1 MHTIDKKVIFLG
13 CCTLLLLFTSCLVS
27 TASPVSRTVKYEAE
41 IAPFGRID
49 KDLQIPSWDPFHLYL
64 NFFLSPGTITA
75 DLTGEIVF
83 DQEKK
88 TITMRGQDGNFRTDG
103 GIQFTGSM
111 EIDFVIPARFF
122 EDLFGLSTIQFL
134 KLIFQFDD
142 FHLNGKIPLFQY
154 GKAWRENTDFNSL
167 LLSGESVQVRAGIPD
182 ILSKKLTVEDLAGV
196 IVTGLTGIPPAA
208 VDVAKIVIQKGLGSS
223 GISLNAGLTS
233 DLTLSCKALS
243 ANGKQITQETQSIA
257 APGLDLSQGNY
268 WVNSKYIGDLGSKLD
283 LLFSADY
290 EFMFNPLGILIWE
303 YDEPFAELPINI
315 IPQQHTD
322 LSFNT
327 SPAAIPFPI
336 VDQAPAAQPPE
347 AVTGNLHTVRL
358 AENGASWSVNMA
370 PYFSSANA
378 LRYRVTPQNTSI
390 ARASPTGWRSGSL
403 FTIQPRNAGSTTVVI
418 TAEDPTS
425 GLTATQTIAVTVEAP
440 PPDYTDISQPISG
453 IGEQPKESLRRDT
466 NVVLILNTEPR
477 VRNIRDNP
485 GFNSNVVGQMADRAT
500 GVITDGPVTLGGHT
514 WYEVEWDDL
523 PRWNNQG
530 WISAY
535 RSGTQVLV
543 HNPPDLEIYDFD
555 VDDNTVKPDERLT
568 LEADIKNNGPGDSK
582 PTKIFFYYSTE
593 RHDAFSRPDPPDPLD
608 KRKFLADSIL
618 QRKIKYADI
627 DGSVAVDVPSIRQG
641 RRKTIKITVNAPL
654 TPHTDYYYGAIVT
667 PEPVAVNLTQAL
679 NNFTTQDRP
688 RRAEEEAVEVTSDPD
703 FIVLSISSNKAI
715 LDPGETFELEATVKN
730 RGLGTPLRNGK
741 LNYYRSS
748 NETIR
753 DNDTKVGSDTIS
765 KLDTGET
772 GDEWIRLTAPT
783 TPGVYYYGACV
794 DLRYERETGNN
805 CSSAVAITVRDLS
818 PQRGPDPSDL
828 IVEPFSVSATTLTP
842 AEPFTLNA
850 TVRNQGNGRADAT
863 TLRYYRS
870 SNTRISFS
878 DTEVGS
884 SDISSLNAGNA
895 DQRSIS
901 LTAPIAS
908 GTYYY
913 GACVEGVDT
922 ESDTRNNCSVGVAI
936 TVENLPTVPT
946 DSPPPATTLLVDGVS
961 VTIDLHPYFSDPNG
975 DDIMYQ
981 ASTADPN
988 IVAVEL
994 FDGSESFLTINPLGE
1009 EGITTVVVEAKDAQS
1024 SSWTARQ
1031 DITVTIT
1038 APSLTPPSLITS
1050 VCDRTPQIRD
1060 ALTHISRVA
1069 DCADV
1074 TSVHLDAL
1082 TTLALAAEGITALK
1096 VDDFDGLANL
1106 TALNLS
1112 ENRLTALDTSALY
1125 PLVNLRQMD
1134 VSRNQLIF
1142 LDENTFS
1149 AHPELTALDLS
1160 NNRLAYVPPG
1170 AFSALA
1176 GLTKLNLAGNQFTEL
1191 PLGIFAGLS
1200 SLTELD
1206 VRDNPGGPF
1215 TLSPIPVRTD
1225 TLDRSAVGPATVAV
1239 YVAQGAP
1246 FDMDVSLT
1254 AEGGILSETTVVIAS
1269 GDTYSQSITVTPT
1282 GTGAVTVASSVSGV
1296 PLAYYGLQISP
1307 GNPLVLFDVGA
1318 NQAPTVAAPIP
1329 AQTLR
1334 TGGASGTL
1342 DLSSYFSDVDND
1354 PLTYTVTSS
1363 NQNVATVSVS
1373 AAILTITPQFTGSA
1387 IVTITASDGFLT
1399 TTRTFVTIVTGNQSP
1414 VVVGTVPTQ
1423 TLIAGAPAATI
1434 DISNYFSDPDGD
1446 VLTYTATSHDPAVA
1460 TVIPSTIAG
1469 IAITPK
1475 NPGTVILSVT
1485 ASDGISTVT
1494 QTFIVTVVPALPVS
1508 IPDPNLVTVVR
1519 ETLGLGANDTITQAN
1534 ILGLTRLDAQH
1545 RSITNLIGL
1554 EYATNLTSLSL
1565 FRNNVSDVTP
1575 LAALTNLTELLLTNN
1590 QVRDVTPLSVLIN
1603 LTYLDLY
1610 GNQINDVAP
1619 LAALT
1624 NLTGLDLTS
1633 AQVSDLTPLAAL
1645 TNLTYL
1651 NLYGNGISEVSPLA
1665 ALTNLTYLHLGG
1677 NQISDISL
1685 LKDLTN
1691 LKELSLYSNEISDI
1705 STLAALTNLTLLGLD
1720 HNQIAA
1726 IPTGFFKGFSNLNTL
1741 TLTGNPGAPFT
1752 FTLELARID
1761 TTDLTVSGPASVVV
1775 RVAEGAPFDMSVTLS
1790 VSGGLLST
1798 TTAMI
1803 AKGST
1808 ESSPIIVMPIG
1819 VEATTVSLRTPPQ
1832 IPAGHSDADHYE
1844 GIQMAVGGPLVLFG
1858 DAPTNRAPVAVGTIP
1873 TQTLSLGVPTVE
1885 IDVSGYFSDPD
1896 GTALTYTA
1904 NSNDTAIATV
1914 SAAGTTATLTP
1925 VGVGSTTITVVAS
1938 DGNLTATQTFTVT
1951 VNATWMP
1958 DANLRA
1964 AVRAA
1969 LGLNEGETLIPQKL
1983 QGLTTLDAYILGI
1996 SNITG
2001 LEYAKGL
2008 NYLNLHTNQISDI
2021 TPLQNLNALK
2031 SVYLDSN
2038 QISDLTPLQN
2048 LNLLDNLSLYNN
2060 QISDITS
2067 LEDLTALTWLE
2078 LGTNQISDITPLDG
2092 LTALQNLQ
2100 ISNNQIKDISSLDGL
2115 TALTALGLVNNQIS
2129 DITPVQELTAL
2140 TELLLSGNQISDV
2153 SALEDLIALRTLL
2166 LSGNPITDYAPLRR
2180 LKEKNPNV
2188 YIDIDI
2194 TTDPNND
2201 PVAVGTIPAQTL
2213 TAGGSAATVVV
2224 SSYFS
2229 DPDGDTLTYTA
2240 NSNNTAVATV
2250 STSGNTVTI
2259 TPIGVGAATITV
2271 TASDGTSTATQTF
2284 TVTINA
2290 DINVCAR
2297 TPQIRD
2303 AIVAAAGVTD
2313 CSSVTAQHLRSIT
2326 RLEVKSKGITT
2337 LKDGDFSGLN
2347 NLTHLDLIGNQL
2359 TSLDANIFSGL
2370 SNLQYLFLRS
2380 NRLSSLDVNVFSG
2393 LNNLDVVLLD
2403 SNELTSLNANI
2414 FSGLSQLTQ
2423 LTLNNN
2429 QLTSLDANI
2438 FSGLSN
2444 LTLLT
2449 LRNNRLTALDANIF
2463 SGLNKLTRLILGG
2476 NQLTSLGTNIFNGL
2490 NQLQFLDL
2498 ERNQLASLNANTFS
2512 GLSGLTELWL
2522 GQNKLTSL
2530 PSSIFSGLSS
2540 LRQLVLG
2547 DNQLTSLPTGVFSGL
2562 SSLQD
2567 LFLAFN
2573 QLRSLPDGV
2582 FSGLNSLKD
2591 VRLSNNPGAPF
2602 TLTLELDRTDNTDPT
2617 AASPATVKVKVAEGA
2632 PFDMRV
2638 TLSVSGGTLSATA
2651 ATIAKGSTES
2661 SAITVTQT
2669 GTGTTTVSLGAAP
2682 TVPFSSPFAGIQTA
2696 VGDPLVL
2703 FSTQNRSPVA
2713 QGTIPAQT
2721 LTAGGSATTVN
2732 VSSYF
2737 SDPDADALTYKA
2749 SSNNTAVVTVSTL
2762 GSTVSITPVAVGS
2775 ATITVTASDGALTAT
2790 QTFTA
2795 TVNAANRAPAAV
2807 GTIPAQTL
2815 TAGGTAAT
2823 VNVSSNFSDPDG
2835 DTLTYTATSS
2845 DTTVASV
2852 SVTSVTL
2859 TITPKTAGTATITVT
2874 ASDGSLT
2881 ATQTLTATVN
2891 AANRAP
2897 VAVGTIP
2904 AQTLTVGGSAAT
2916 VNVSSKFSDPDG
2928 DTLTYTASSNDT
2940 AVATVSTAGATVTIT
2955 PVAAGSATITATASD
2970 GSLTATQ
2977 TFTATVTAANRAPVA
2992 VGTIP
2997 AQTLTVGGTATTVT
3011 VSSYFS
3017 DPDSDTLTY
3026 TASSNTTSVATVS
3039 ISDTQ
3044 VSITPV
3050 AAGNATIIVTANDG
3064 SLTTTQTIAVTVAVP
3079 ASISIPDVN
3088 LAAAVRSALGL
3099 GANDAITQANI
3110 LGLTNLDAQ
3119 AKNIANLTG
3128 LEHAKNLTKLVFQQN
3143 NISGVAPLKDL
3154 TKLTY
3159 LDLHHNNIS
3168 DVAPL
3173 KDLTKLTYL
3182 GLVNNNVSDVTPL
3195 KDLTKLTYLGISYN
3209 NISDVTPLK
3218 DLTKL
3223 TWLSLHFNN
3232 NISDVTPLKDLTKLT
3247 NLYLESNNISNATS
3261 LKDLTELTVLTL
3273 NNNNISDVTPLKD
3286 LTKLDELRLISNQI
3300 SDISALAALT
3310 NLTVLDLNDNQIT
3323 ALPTGFFTG
3332 LPNLTT
3338 LGLRLNP
3345 GTPFTLK
3352 LELARTD
3359 TTDLNAQGPAT
3370 VKIKV
3375 AEGTPFAMSVS
3386 LSVTGGTLSTT
3397 TATIVKGSTESG
3409 AITVTQSGAGATTVT
3424 LGTAPTI
3431 PSGYYGIQ
3439 TAVGNPIV
3447 LFSAG
3452 AAPAVVTAEQP
3463 NTTALLSNF
3472 PNPFNP
3478 ETWIPYQ
3485 LATPADVTVT
3495 IYTMRGV
3502 LVRRLELGH
3511 QPVGFYQGR
3520 SRAAYWDGRNVY
3532 GESVASGLYFYTLTA
3547 GEFTATRRMFILK

>member
-1 MHTIDKKVIFLG
+1 MHTVDKKVIFLLG
-13 CCTLLLLFTSCLVS
+13 CCILLLLFTSCLVS
-27 TASPVSRTVKYEAE
+27 TASSASRTVKYEAE
-41 IAPFGRID
+41 IAPFGKID
-49 KDLQIPSWDPFHLYL
+49 KELRIPDWDPFHLYL

-75 DLTGEIVF
+75 DITGEIVF
-83 DQEKK
+83 DQENK

-142 FHLNGKIPLFQY
+142 FHLEGKIPLFQY

-268 WVNSKYIGDLGSKLD
+268 WVNSKYVGDLGSKLD

-347 AVTGNLHTVRL
+347 AVTGNLHTVTL
-358 AENGASWSVNMA
+358 AENGASWSVNVA

-378 LRYRVTPQNTSI
+378 LRYRVTSQNNSI
-390 ARASPTGWRSGSL
+390 ARASPTGWRSASL
-403 FTIQPRNAGSTTVVI
+403 WTIQPRNAGSTTVVI

-440 PPDYTDISQPISG
+440 PPDYTDISQPISR

-477 VRNIRDNP
+477 VLNITDNP
-485 GFNSNVVGQMADRAT
+485 GFDSNDVNQVADRDT
-500 GVITDGPVTLGGHT
+500 GVITDGPVTLDGHT

-593 RHDAFSRPDPPDPLD
+593 RHDAFSRPEPPDPLD

-688 RRAEEEAVEVTSDPD
+688 RWAEEEAVEVTSDPD
-703 FIVLSISSNKAI
+703 FIVLSISSNKAT

-730 RGLGTPLRNGK
+730 RGLGTPLRSGK

-753 DNDTKVGSDTIS
+753 DNDRKVGSQTIR
-765 KLDTGET
+765 KLDTGEL
-772 GDEWIRLTAPT
+772 GDKLIELTAPS

-794 DLRYERETGNN
+794 NLRYERETGNN
-805 CSSAVAITVRDLS
+805 CSSAVAITVRDLA
-818 PQRGPDPSDL
+818 PQQGADPSDL
-828 IVEPFSVSATTLTP
+828 IVEPFSVSAITLTP
-842 AEPFTLNA
+842 GKPFTLNA
-850 TVRNQGNGRADAT
+850 TVRNQGNSRADAT

-884 SDISSLNAGNA
+884 IDISSLNAGNA

-922 ESDTRNNCSVGVAI
+922 ESDTRNNCSVGVAV
-936 TVENLPTVPT
+936 TVENLATVAT
-946 DSPPPATTLLVDGVS
+946 DIPPPAPTLLVDGVS
-961 VTIDLHPYFSDPNG
+961 VNIDLHPYFSDPNG

-981 ASTADPN
+981 ASIAEPN

-1060 ALTHISRVA
+1060 ALTRISRVA

-1082 TTLALAAEGITALK
+1082 TTLAIAAEGITALK

-1112 ENRLTALDTSALY
+1112 ENRLTGLDTSALH

-1160 NNRLAYVPPG
+1160 NNQLAYILPG
-1170 AFSALA
+1170 AFGTLT
-1176 GLTKLNLAGNQFTEL
+1176 GLTKLNLAGNQLTEL
-1191 PLGIFAGLS
+1191 FPGIFVGLS

-1215 TLSPIPVRTD
+1215 ILSPIPVRTD
-1225 TLDRSAVGPATVAV
+1225 TPDRSAVGPATVAV

-1254 AEGGILSETTVVIAS
+1254 AEGGTLSETTVVIAS

-1399 TTRTFVTIVTGNQSP
+1399 TTQTFVTIVTGNQSP

-1434 DISNYFSDPDGD
+1434 DLSNYFSDPDGD

-1469 IAITPK
+1469 IAIAPK

-1873 TQTLSLGVPTVE
+1873 TQTLSLGVPAVE

-1896 GTALTYTA
+1896 GTPLTYTA

-1914 SAAGTTATLTP
+1914 SAAGTTATITP

-1969 LGLNEGETLIPQKL
+1969 LGLNEGETLIPQKV

-2038 QISDLTPLQN
+2038 QISDITPLQN

-2060 QISDITS
+2060 QISDITP
-2067 LEDLTALTWLE
+2067 LEDLTALTLLE
-2078 LGTNQISDITPLDG
+2078 LGTNQVSDITPIKG
-2092 LTALQNLQ
+2092 LTTLQNLQ
-2100 ISNNQIKDISSLDGL
+2100 ISYNQIKDISSLEGL
-2115 TALTALGLVNNQIS
+2115 TALTTLGLVNNQIS

-2153 SALEDLIALRTLL
+2153 SALEDLTALRTLFL
-2166 LSGNPITDYAPLRR
+2166 AGNPITSYAPLRR

-2194 TTDPNND
+2194 TTDPNNA
-2201 PVAVGTIPAQTL
+2201 PVAVGTIPVQSL
-2213 TAGGSAATVVV
+2213 TIGGTVATVNV

-2240 NSNNTAVATV
+2240 GSNNTAVVTV
-2250 STSGNTVTI
+2250 STSGSPVTI
-2259 TPIGVGAATITV
+2259 TPIGVGSATITII
-2271 TASDGTSTATQTF
+2271 ASDGNLTATQTF
-2284 TVTINA
+2284 TVTVTAANA
-2290 DINVCAR
+2290 NVCAR

-2313 CSSVTAQHLRSIT
+2313 CSSVTAQHLRLIT

-2359 TSLDANIFSGL
+2359 TSLDADIFSGL
-2370 SNLQYLFLRS
+2370 SRLQRLFLRD
-2380 NRLSSLDVNVFSG
+2380 NQLSSLDANVFSG

-2403 SNELTSLNANI
+2403 NNELTALNANI
-2414 FSGLSQLTQ
+2414 FSGLSKLTQ
-2423 LTLNNN
+2423 LTLNDNR
-2429 QLTSLDANI
+2429 LISLDSNI
-2438 FSGLSN
+2438 FSGLNN

-2449 LRNNRLTALDANIF
+2449 LRNNHLTALNANIF
-2463 SGLNKLTRLILGG
+2463 SGLSKLTRLILAG
-2476 NQLTSLGTNIFNGL
+2476 NQLTSLGANTFNGL

-2498 ERNQLASLNANTFS
+2498 ERNQIASLNTNIFS
-2512 GLSGLTELWL
+2512 GLSSITELWL

-2530 PSSIFSGLSS
+2530 PSGIFSGLSS
-2540 LRQLVLG
+2540 LQQLVLG
-2547 DNQLTSLPTGVFSGL
+2547 DNQLISLPTGIFSGL
-2562 SSLQD
+2562 TNLQD

-2573 QLRSLPDGV
+2573 QLTYLPNGM

-2602 TLTLELDRTDNTDPT
+2602 TLTLELGRTDNTNLT
-2617 AASPATVKVKVAEGA
+2617 AASPATVTVKVAEGA
-2632 PFDMRV
+2632 PFDMSV
-2638 TLSVSGGTLSATA
+2638 TLSVSGGSLSATT
-2651 ATIAKGSTES
+2651 ATIAKGSIES
-2661 SAITVTQT
+2661 SVITVTQT
-2669 GTGTTTVSLGAAP
+2669 GAGKTTVNLGTAP

-2737 SDPDADALTYKA
+2737 SDPDADTLTYKA
-2749 SSNNTAVVTVSTL
+2749 SSNNTAVATVSASGSTVTITPKAAGSATVTVTASDSSLSATQTFVVTVSAQNRSPVAVGTIPAQTL
-2762 GSTVSITPVAVGS
+2762 TAGGTAVTVNVSSYFSDPDGDTLTYTASSNDTAVATASTSGSTVTITPVAAGT
-2775 ATITVTASDGALTAT
+2775 ATITVTANDGSLTAT
-2790 QTFTA
+2790 QAFTV
-2795 TVNAANRAPAAV
+2795 TVTAANRAPAAV

-2815 TAGGTAAT
+2815 TVGGSAVT
-2823 VNVSSNFSDPDG
+2823 VNVSSN
-2835 DTLTYTATSS
+2835 
-2845 DTTVASV
+2845 
-2852 SVTSVTL
+2852 
-2859 TITPKTAGTATITVT
+2859 
-2874 ASDGSLT
+2874 
-2881 ATQTLTATVN
+2881 
-2891 AANRAP
+2891 
-2897 VAVGTIP
+2897 
-2904 AQTLTVGGSAAT
+2904 
-2916 VNVSSKFSDPDG
+2916 FSDPDG

-2940 AVATVSTAGATVTIT
+2940 AVATVSTSGSTVTIT
-2955 PVAAGSATITATASD
+2955 PVAAGTATITVTAND

-2977 TFTATVTAANRAPVA
+2977 TIA
-2992 VGTIP
+2992 
-2997 AQTLTVGGTATTVT
+2997 VT
-3011 VSSYFS
+3011 VSS
-3017 DPDSDTLTY
+3017 
-3026 TASSNTTSVATVS
+3026 
-3039 ISDTQ
+3039 
-3044 VSITPV
+3044 
-3050 AAGNATIIVTANDG
+3050 
-3064 SLTTTQTIAVTVAVP
+3064 P
-3079 ASISIPDVN
+3079 ASISIPDTN

-3099 GANDAITQANI
+3099 GANDAITQAKL
-3110 LGLTNLDAQ
+3110 LGLTLLLAPG
-3119 AKNIANLTG
+3119 KSIANLTG
-3128 LEHAKNLTKLVFQQN
+3128 LEHATNLTRLFLGENDITDVTPLKSLINLTMLELDRNDITDVTPLKSLTSLTYLSLWKN
-3143 NISGVAPLKDL
+3143 DITDVTPLKSLTNLTTLSLNYNDISDLTPLKDL
-3154 TKLTY
+3154 TNLSHLY
-3159 LDLHHNNIS
+3159 IYS
-3168 DVAPL
+3168 I
-3173 KDLTKLTYL
+3173 
-3182 GLVNNNVSDVTPL
+3182 GMSDVTPL
-3195 KDLTKLTYLGISYN
+3195 KDFTNLIELNLGQNDIT
-3209 NISDVTPLK
+3209 DVTPLK
-3218 DLTKL
+3218 SLTNL
-3223 TWLSLHFNN
+3223 TGLLIEEND
-3232 NISDVTPLKDLTKLT
+3232 ITDVTPLKSLTSLTHLFLGENDITDITPLKSLT
-3247 NLYLESNNISNATS
+3247 NL
-3261 LKDLTELTVLTL
+3261 KH
-3273 NNNNISDVTPLKD
+3273 
-3286 LTKLDELRLISNQI
+3286 
-3300 SDISALAALT
+3300 LA
-3310 NLTVLDLNDNQIT
+3310 LNDNNIT
-3323 ALPTGFFTG
+3323 ALPTGFFQGFSDLSG
-3332 LPNLTT
+3332 LL
-3338 LGLRLNP
+3338 LKGNP
-3345 GTPFTLK
+3345 GAPFTLT

-3359 TTDLNAQGPAT
+3359 TTDLTAASPAT
-3370 VKIKV
+3370 VKVKV
-3375 AEGTPFAMSVS
+3375 AEGAPFDMSVTLSVSGGS
-3386 LSVTGGTLSTT
+3386 LSAT
-3397 TATIVKGSTESG
+3397 TATIAKGSTESS

-3424 LGTAPTI
+3424 LGTAPTV
-3431 PSGYYGIQ
+3431 PSSHNGIQ
-3439 TAVGNPIV
+3439 TTVGNPLV

-3452 AAPAVVTAEQP
+3452 AAPAAVTVEQP

-3485 LATPADVTVT
+3485 LQEAADVQ
-3495 IYTMRGV
+3495 ISIHDQRGV
-3502 LVRRLELGH
+3502 PVRQLSLGH
-3511 QPVGFYQGR
+3511 QVAGQYLSR
-3520 SRAAYWDGRNVY
+3520 SRAAHWDGRNEV
-3532 GESVASGLYFYTLTA
+3532 GEPVASGLYFYTLTA
-3547 GEFTATRRMFILK
+3547 GDFSATRKMLIVK

>member
-1 MHTIDKKVIFLG
+1 MVLAIL
-13 CCTLLLLFTSCLVS
+13 
-27 TASPVSRTVKYEAE
+27 SRQK
-41 IAPFGRID
+41 
-49 KDLQIPSWDPFHLYL
+49 S
-64 NFFLSPGTITA
+64 SSITRPERHA
-75 DLTGEIVF
+75 DLT
-83 DQEKK
+83 
-88 TITMRGQDGNFRTDG
+88 
-103 GIQFTGSM
+103 
-111 EIDFVIPARFF
+111 
-122 EDLFGLSTIQFL
+122 
-134 KLIFQFDD
+134 
-142 FHLNGKIPLFQY
+142 
-154 GKAWRENTDFNSL
+154 
-167 LLSGESVQVRAGIPD
+167 
-182 ILSKKLTVEDLAGV
+182 
-196 IVTGLTGIPPAA
+196 
-208 VDVAKIVIQKGLGSS
+208 
-223 GISLNAGLTS
+223 
-233 DLTLSCKALS
+233 ALYD
-243 ANGKQITQETQSIA
+243 SI
-257 APGLDLSQGNY
+257 SQG
-268 WVNSKYIGDLGSKLD
+268 KL
-283 LLFSADY
+283 
-290 EFMFNPLGILIWE
+290 
-303 YDEPFAELPINI
+303 
-315 IPQQHTD
+315 
-322 LSFNT
+322 
-327 SPAAIPFPI
+327 
-336 VDQAPAAQPPE
+336 
-347 AVTGNLHTVRL
+347 
-358 AENGASWSVNMA
+358 
-370 PYFSSANA
+370 
-378 LRYRVTPQNTSI
+378 
-390 ARASPTGWRSGSL
+390 
-403 FTIQPRNAGSTTVVI
+403 
-418 TAEDPTS
+418 
-425 GLTATQTIAVTVEAP
+425 
-440 PPDYTDISQPISG
+440 
-453 IGEQPKESLRRDT
+453 
-466 NVVLILNTEPR
+466 
-477 VRNIRDNP
+477 
-485 GFNSNVVGQMADRAT
+485 
-500 GVITDGPVTLGGHT
+500 
-514 WYEVEWDDL
+514 
-523 PRWNNQG
+523 
-530 WISAY
+530 
-535 RSGTQVLV
+535 
-543 HNPPDLEIYDFD
+543 
-555 VDDNTVKPDERLT
+555 
-568 LEADIKNNGPGDSK
+568 
-582 PTKIFFYYSTE
+582 
-593 RHDAFSRPDPPDPLD
+593 
-608 KRKFLADSIL
+608 KF
-618 QRKIKYADI
+618 ADI

-654 TPHTDYYYGAIVT
+654 TPHTDYYYGASLT
-667 PEPVAVNLTQAL
+667 PEPVVVTLTQAT

-688 RRAEEEAVEVTSDPD
+688 RRAEEENVEVTSDPD
-703 FIVLSISSNKAI
+703 FIVLSISANKAT

-730 RGLGTPLRNGK
+730 RGLGTPLRSGK

-753 DNDTKVGSDTIS
+753 DNDIKVGSDTIS
-765 KLDTGET
+765 KLDTGESD
-772 GDEWIRLTAPT
+772 DEWIRLRAPT
-783 TPGVYYYGACV
+783 SPGVYYYGACV

-805 CSSAVAITVRDLS
+805 CSSAVAITVRDPAPSREPNL
-818 PQRGPDPSDL
+818 SDL
-828 IVEPFSVSATTLTP
+828 IVEPFSVSAATLSP
-842 AEPFTLNA
+842 AEPFMLNA
-850 TVRNQGNGRADAT
+850 TVRNQGNGRADAI

-884 SDISSLNAGNA
+884 INISSLNAGNA

-922 ESDTRNNCSVGVAI
+922 ESDTRNNCSVGVAV
-936 TVENLPTVPT
+936 TVENLATVPT
-946 DSPPPATTLLVDGVS
+946 DIPPPAPTLLVDGVS
-961 VTIDLHPYFSDPNG
+961 VNIDLHPYFSDPNG

-981 ASTADPN
+981 ALTADPN

-994 FDGSESFLTINPLGE
+994 FDGSESFLTIKPLGE

-1024 SSWTARQ
+1024 IGWTARQ
-1031 DITVTIT
+1031 DITVTVT
-1038 APSLTPPSLITS
+1038 APSLTPPSPIMS

-1060 ALTHISRVA
+1060 ALTRISGVA
-1069 DCADV
+1069 DCADI

-1082 TTLALAAEGITALK
+1082 TTLALAVEEITALK
-1096 VDDFDGLANL
+1096 VGDFDGLANL

-1112 ENRLTALDTSALY
+1112 ENRLTGLDTSALH
-1125 PLVNLRQMD
+1125 PLVNLRQLD
-1134 VSRNQLIF
+1134 VSRNQLTF

-1160 NNRLAYVPPG
+1160 DNQLAYILPG
-1170 AFSALA
+1170 AYGTLA
-1176 GLTKLNLAGNQFTEL
+1176 GLTKLNLAGNQLTQL
-1191 PLGIFAGLS
+1191 SPGIFVGLS

-1215 TLSPIPVRTD
+1215 TLSPTPVRID
-1225 TLDRSAVGPATVAV
+1225 TPDRSAVGPATVAV

-1254 AEGGILSETTVVIAS
+1254 AEGGTLSERTATIVR
-1269 GDTYSQSITVTPT
+1269 GKTHSQPITVTAA
-1282 GTGAVTVASSVSGV
+1282 GTGAVTVVPSVSGF
-1296 PLAYYGLQISP
+1296 PLAYYGLQTSP

-1334 TGGASGTL
+1334 IGGADGTL

-1363 NQNVATVSVS
+1363 NQNVATVSMS
-1373 AAILTITPQFTGSA
+1373 GAILTITPLFTGSA
-1387 IVTITASDGFLT
+1387 ILTITASDGFLT
-1399 TTRTFVTIVTGNQSP
+1399 TTQTFVTIVTGNQSP
-1414 VVVGTVPTQ
+1414 VTVGTVPTQ

-1434 DISNYFSDPDGD
+1434 ELSNYFSDPDGD

-1494 QTFIVTVVPALPVS
+1494 QTFTVTVVPALPVS
-1508 IPDPNLVTVVR
+1508 IPDPNLVIVVR

-1565 FRNNVSDVTP
+1565 FQNNVSDVAP

-1651 NLYGNGISEVSPLA
+1651 NLYGNGISNLTPLA

-1720 HNQIAA
+1720 HNQIVT

-1752 FTLELARID
+1752 FTLELARTD

-1790 VSGGLLST
+1790 VSGGTLST

-1808 ESSPIIVMPIG
+1808 ESSPIIVIPIG
-1819 VEATTVSLRTPPQ
+1819 VGATTVSSRTPPQ
-1832 IPAGHSDADHYE
+1832 IPAGHPDAGHYE

-1873 TQTLSLGVPTVE
+1873 TQTLSLGVPAVA

-1914 SAAGTTATLTP
+1914 SAAGTTATITP
-1925 VGVGSTTITVVAS
+1925 VGVGSTTITVTAS

-2001 LEYAKGL
+2001 LEYARGL
-2008 NYLNLHTNQISDI
+2008 NYLNLHTNQISDL

-2078 LGTNQISDITPLDG
+2078 LGTNQISDITPIKG

-2100 ISNNQIKDISSLDGL
+2100 ISYNQIKDIRSLEGL
-2115 TALTALGLVNNQIS
+2115 TALTALGLVNNQIV

-2153 SALEDLIALRTLL
+2153 SALEDLTALRTLL

-2194 TTDPNND
+2194 TTDPNNA
-2201 PVAVGTIPAQTL
+2201 PVAVGTIPAQSLTVGGTVATVNVSSYFSDPDGDTLIYTAGSNNTAVATVNTSGSPVTITPIGVGSATITVIASDGNL
-2213 TAGGSAATVVV
+2213 TATQTFTATVNAANRAPVAQGTIPAQSLTVGGTVATVNV

-2240 NSNNTAVATV
+2240 GSNNTAVATV
-2250 STSGNTVTI
+2250 NTSGSPVTI
-2259 TPIGVGAATITV
+2259 TPIGVGSATITV
-2271 TASDGTSTATQTF
+2271 IASDGNLTATQTF
-2284 TVTINA
+2284 TATVTAANA
-2290 DINVCAR
+2290 NVCAR

-2313 CSSVTAQHLRSIT
+2313 CSSVTTQHLRLIT

-2403 SNELTSLNANI
+2403 DNQLTTLNANI
-2414 FSGLSQLTQ
+2414 FSGLNKLTQ
-2423 LTLNNN
+2423 LTLNDN

-2463 SGLNKLTRLILGG
+2463 NGLNKLTRLILGG

-2512 GLSGLTELWL
+2512 GLSRLTELWL

-2530 PSSIFSGLSS
+2530 PSGIFSGLSS

-2547 DNQLTSLPTGVFSGL
+2547 DNQLTSLPTGVFSDL

-2602 TLTLELDRTDNTDPT
+2602 ILTLKLERTDNTDLT

-2632 PFDMRV
+2632 PFDMSV
-2638 TLSVSGGTLSATA
+2638 TLSVSGGTLSATT

-2703 FSTQNRSPVA
+2703 FSAQNRSPVA
-2713 QGTIPAQT
+2713 QGTIPTQT
-2721 LTAGGSATTVN
+2721 LTAGGSATAVN

-2845 DTTVASV
+2845 NTTVASV
-2852 SVTSVTL
+2852 SVASATL
-2859 TITPKTAGTATITVT
+2859 TITPKAAGTATITVT

-2881 ATQTLTATVN
+2881 ATQTLTATVTAAN
-2891 AANRAP
+2891 RAPVAVGTIPAQTLTAGGTAATVNVSSNFSDPDGDTLTYTATSSNTTVASVSVASATLTITPKAAGTATITVTASDGSLTATQTLTATVTAANRAP

-2904 AQTLTVGGSAAT
+2904 AQTLTVGGTAAT
-2916 VNVSSKFSDPDG
+2916 VNVSSYFSDPDS

-2940 AVATVSTAGATVTIT
+2940 AVATVSTSGTAITIT
-2955 PVAAGSATITATASD
+2955 PVAAGTATITVTASD
-2970 GSLTATQ
+2970 GTLNATQ

-2997 AQTLTVGGTATTVT
+2997 AQTLTVGGTAATVN
-3011 VSSYFS
+3011 VSSKFS
-3017 DPDSDTLTY
+3017 DPDGDTLTY
-3026 TASSNTTSVATVS
+3026 TAGSNDTAVATVS
-3039 ISDTQ
+3039 TVGST
-3044 VSITPV
+3044 VTITPV
-3050 AAGNATIIVTANDG
+3050 AAGTATITVTASDG
-3064 SLTTTQTIAVTVAVP
+3064 SLTATQTIAVTVSSP
-3079 ASISIPDVN
+3079 ASISIPDTN

-3099 GANDAITQANI
+3099 GANDTITQANI

-3119 AKNIANLTG
+3119 AKSIANLTG
-3128 LEHAKNLTKLVFQQN
+3128 LEHATNLTRLVFQQN
-3143 NISGVAPLKDL
+3143 NISDVTPLKNL

-3168 DVAPL
+3168 DVTPL
-3173 KDLTKLTYL
+3173 KNLTKLTYL
-3182 GLVNNNVSDVTPL
+3182 GLINNKNISDAAPL
-3195 KDLTKLTYLGISYN
+3195 KDLTELTYLSLAYN
-3209 NISDVTPLK
+3209 KISDVTPLK
-3218 DLTKL
+3218 DLTNL

-3232 NISDVTPLKDLTKLT
+3232 KISDVTPLKDLTNLT
-3247 NLYLESNNISNATS
+3247 NLYLESNDISDAAP

-3273 NNNNISDVTPLKD
+3273 NNNKISDVTPLKD
-3286 LTKLDELRLISNQI
+3286 LTNLDELRLISNQI
-3300 SDISALAALT
+3300 SDISALANLT
-3310 NLTVLDLNDNQIT
+3310 NLTVLDLNNNQIT

-3345 GTPFTLK
+3345 GTPFTLR

-3370 VKIKV
+3370 VKIRV

-3397 TATIVKGSTESG
+3397 TATIAKGSTESS

-3439 TAVGNPIV
+3439 AAVGNPLV

-3452 AAPAVVTAEQP
+3452 AAPTRVRADQP
-3463 NTTALLSNF
+3463 NTTALMSNF
-3472 PNPFNP
+3472 PNPSNP

-3485 LATPADVTVT
+3485 LATPADVTLT

-3511 QPVGFYQGR
+3511 QPAGFYKER
-3520 SRAAYWDGRNVY
+3520 SRAGYWDGRNAF
-3532 GESVASGLYFYTLTA
+3532 GEPVASGVYFYVFSA
-3547 GEFTATRRMFILK
+3547 GDFKATRKMLLRK